1 MNKDLDKNMKM
12 IKNKTENMLNRIRI
26 RNNNGSN
33 RIRMKIKIRQILI
46 RIRILKIR
54 KRIWIRKKHF
64 L

>member
-54 KRIWIRKKHF
+54 KRI
-64 L
+64 